1 MVQFTIMASLL
12 LELCTCRQSQWSRKQ
27 KNRCART
34 CECKLQVKAEKF
46 SMISV
51 CSTPWREVIS
61 SCVEVSLWLNRTER
75 GPQNGKP
82 VDAKMRSPL
91 PPSPNPIRSSGK
103 PIRRCARRWP
113 TQVKAKSTLSSD
125 SFGLSSSQGGEFEPI
140 VGSWT
145 EVLSGKPVVREAL
158 I

>member
-1 MVQFTIMASLL
+1 MVQFTIMALLL

-46 SMISV
+46 SMGLV
-51 CSTPWREVIS
+51 CSTTRSECIS
-61 SCVEVSLWLNRTER
+61 SCVEVGCWLNRTER

-82 VDAKMRSPL
+82 VDAKMRSPPPL
-91 PPSPNPIRSSGK
+91 PFSQPIRSSGK

-125 SFGLSSSQGGEFEPI
+125 SFGLSSSQGGEVEPI
-140 VGSWT
+140 VGS
-145 EVLSGKPVVREAL
+145 
-158 I
+158 